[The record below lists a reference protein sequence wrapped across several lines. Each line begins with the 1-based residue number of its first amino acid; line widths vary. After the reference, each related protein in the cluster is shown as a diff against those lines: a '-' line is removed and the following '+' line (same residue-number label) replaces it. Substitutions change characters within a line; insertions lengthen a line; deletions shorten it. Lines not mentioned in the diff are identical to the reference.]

1 MDTALHTA
9 LPRPE
14 KLPRTERLA
23 HLTGLAMTGL
33 FTAFMVFD
41 TVIKVVK
48 MKVVADTLVPLGYD
62 PEVGFPIGI
71 MEAVLLVLYL
81 HPRTAVLGA
90 VLLTGLFGGAV
101 ATHVRVGSPF
111 FSHILFGVYLGLLA
125 WGGLWLRD
133 QKLRAIFPVR
143 R

>member
-1 MDTALHTA
+1 MDTTLHTA
-9 LPRPE
+9 
-14 KLPRTERLA
+14 LPRTERLA

-41 TVIKVVK
+41 TLIKVVK
-48 MKVVADTLVPLGYD
+48 MKIVADTLVPLGYD

-71 MEAVLLVLYL
+71 MEAILLALYL

-101 ATHVRVGSPF
+101 ATHLRVGSPL
-111 FSHILFGVYLGLLA
+111 FSHILFGVYLGTLA

>member
-1 MDTALHTA
+1 MDITLHTA
-9 LPRPE
+9 LPRTE
-14 KLPRTERLA
+14 KIA
-23 HLTGLAMTGL
+23 SIAGLAMTGL

-41 TVIKVVK
+41 AGIKIIK

-71 MEAVLLVLYL
+71 MEAILLTLHLY
-81 HPRTAVLGA
+81 PRTAILGA

-101 ATHVRVGSPF
+101 ATHLRAGSPL
-111 FSHILFGVYLGLLA
+111 FSHILFGVYLGALA

-133 QKLRAIFPVR
+133 RKLRAIFPVR